1 MPDARARMGWHA
13 GHTGRLCS
21 ACAEGH
27 TIQGHFCKPCQGT
40 ASPTVKR
47 ALGLVV
53 TVSIIS
59 LLVAWLSR
67 PYFHETEDKITKA
80 IAAKT
85 ARVYRRLNSK
95 YQRQL
100 KRHESK
106 ISRGLDKAQSK
117 IQRNIEMQVRVTTAS
132 HRLRFETQKTPKVT
146 SSCER

>member
-1 MPDARARMGWHA
+1 
-13 GHTGRLCS
+13 
-21 ACAEGH
+21 
-27 TIQGHFCKPCQGT
+27 
-40 ASPTVKR
+40 
-47 ALGLVV
+47 V